1 VSGVAY
7 GVGLPPAAA
16 VAELLELAAEIERLG
31 YDYLWINDERLERDP
46 FTVLAAVAQRTDR
59 VRIGPGVTNPYSR
72 HPALV
77 ATAMATLDELS
88 GGRAVIGLGAGGT
101 NHRALGLERAAP
113 VTALRQAVE
122 LLRGLWAGAA
132 VTIDGP
138 VVRANEARLDFTPER
153 PRIPIYIGARGP
165 RVLELAGAV
174 ADGVIVGNVATRE
187 GWAYALERVA
197 AGAARARR
205 GLDEI
210 RLTAWLYCC
219 VADDE
224 DEAVEA
230 IRPMAATSLVTSRPV
245 LGELGIELPDD
256 FRAWMEARDWSLD
269 RESITEAGR
278 LLPAELVHRFGVAGT
293 PSSCR
298 ARLQGLLEA
307 CPQISQLAIV
317 PFAPR
322 TGTVHDTVRRFIE
335 EVPSPAAAMSGG
347 RS

>member
-1 VSGVAY
+1 
-7 GVGLPPAAA
+7 
-16 VAELLELAAEIERLG
+16 
-31 YDYLWINDERLERDP
+31 
-46 FTVLAAVAQRTDR
+46 
-59 VRIGPGVTNPYSR
+59 
-72 HPALV
+72 
-77 ATAMATLDELS
+77 
-88 GGRAVIGLGAGGT
+88 
-101 NHRALGLERAAP
+101 
-113 VTALRQAVE
+113 
-122 LLRGLWAGAA
+122 
-132 VTIDGP
+132 
-138 VVRANEARLDFTPER
+138 
-153 PRIPIYIGARGP
+153 
-165 RVLELAGAV
+165 
-174 ADGVIVGNVATRE
+174 
-187 GWAYALERVA
+187 
-197 AGAARARR
+197 
-205 GLDEI
+205 
-210 RLTAWLYCC
+210 
-219 VADDE
+219 
-224 DEAVEA
+224 
-230 IRPMAATSLVTSRPV
+230 MAATSLVTSRPV

>member
-1 VSGVAY
+1 MEY
-7 GVGLPPAAA
+7 GVGLPPAAPA
-16 VAELLELAAEIERLG
+16 AELLKLAEELERLG

-46 FTVLAAVAQRTDR
+46 FTLLAAVAQRTGR

-88 GGRAVIGLGAGGT
+88 GGRAVLGLGAGGT
-101 NHRALGLERAAP
+101 NHRALGIEREAP

-122 LLRGLWAGAA
+122 LLRGLWAGSTLTVEGA
-132 VTIDGP
+132 
-138 VVRANEARLDFTPER
+138 VVRANQAKLDFAPER

-187 GWAYALERVA
+187 GWAYALERIR
-197 AGAARARR
+197 AGATRAGR
-205 GLDEI
+205 GFEDV
-210 RLTAWLYCC
+210 RLTAWLYSS

-224 DEAVEA
+224 DEAVDA

-245 LGELGIELPDD
+245 LAELGIALPDD
-256 FRAWMEARDWSLD
+256 FRRSMEARDWSLD
-269 RESITEAGR
+269 RDSVTEAGR

-293 PSSCR
+293 PESCR
-298 ARLQGLLEA
+298 ARLRSLLDA
-307 CPQISQLAIV
+307 CPEISQVAIV
-317 PFAPR
+317 PFAPN
-322 TGTVHDTVRRFIE
+322 TGTVLGTIRRFIE
-335 EVPSPAAAMSGG
+335 EVASPQAVMSGG